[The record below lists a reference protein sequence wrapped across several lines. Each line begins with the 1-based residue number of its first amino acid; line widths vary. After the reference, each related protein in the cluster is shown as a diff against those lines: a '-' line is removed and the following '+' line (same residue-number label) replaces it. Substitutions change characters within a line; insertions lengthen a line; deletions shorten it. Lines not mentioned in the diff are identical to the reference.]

1 VLLQAAIISRD
12 PERIRA
18 VLGRW
23 IAALLIWQVLVL
35 AACGVYIAILA
46 PGRPAGLAWAAP
58 PVAAVLG
65 SALGLQ
71 WAVIALFRANR
82 SA

>member
-1 VLLQAAIISRD
+1 MRV
-12 PERIRA
+12 RA

-23 IAALLIWQVLVL
+23 IGTLLIWQLLVL
-35 AACGVYIAILA
+35 AACGVYIAVLA
-46 PGRPAGLAWAAP
+46 QARPAGLAWAAP

-71 WAVIALFRANR
+71 WAVIALFRAGR